1 MKLVTTSLIILKRN
15 LMTIKEIRAGINA
28 FILMEK
34 ELQDP
39 KDGEGKKFLPWAD
52 KKGINIPL
60 NEFVI
65 METFS
70 LIGKTVSEELVTQ
83 WIKKNRPFLEC
94 EKKERKEFERHVKAV
109 ERDLKTTKGMTY
121 PDDKDSQDRL
131 FIHEFLFLLCNGRGK
146 IEMIPKLPKPEFT
159 IERKSIKQYDMQ
171 ALDAIR
177 LDRIFKLE
185 QKDMGATLKK
195 SGI

>member
-1 MKLVTTSLIILKRN
+1 
-15 LMTIKEIRAGINA
+15 MTIKEIRAGINA

-70 LIGKTVSEELVTQ
+70 LIGKTVSEELV
-83 WIKKNRPFLEC
+83 I
-94 EKKERKEFERHVKAV
+94 
-109 ERDLKTTKGMTY
+109 
-121 PDDKDSQDRL
+121 
-131 FIHEFLFLLCNGRGK
+131 
-146 IEMIPKLPKPEFT
+146 
-159 IERKSIKQYDMQ
+159 
-171 ALDAIR
+171 
-177 LDRIFKLE
+177 
-185 QKDMGATLKK
+185 
-195 SGI
+195 